1 MKNSGKP
8 GLQYQKND
16 SDAYLKKMK
25 RLFITGT
32 GTDVGKTIAT
42 AGIAALAV
50 ESGMRVAV
58 IKPVQTGVPEYTP
71 DIREIR
77 VLSPGILNLSEESAS
92 AYTFSLP
99 ASPHLAAAEEGKI
112 VSMRTM
118 LDFVEKV
125 ERNLSPDI
133 LIIEGAGGVLVP
145 LNDNETFTDFMIAL
159 GAPVLVV
166 ALAGLGTINHTLL
179 TLEHLKRNAV
189 AVAGVII
196 NRYPTSPSVIER
208 DNVTTIEKFSGVRV
222 LARIK
227 EISTVAP
234 RTLLEEFK
242 DHQDLLDLII

>member
-1 MKNSGKP
+1 
-8 GLQYQKND
+8 
-16 SDAYLKKMK
+16 MK
-25 RLFITGT
+25 RLFISGT

-58 IKPVQTGVPEYTP
+58 IKPIQTGVPEYTP

-77 VLSPGILNLSEESAS
+77 ALSPGILDLSEEFAS

-112 VSMRTM
+112 VSIRTM

-145 LNDNETFTDFMIAL
+145 LNDNETFLDFMIAL
-159 GAPVLVV
+159 GAPILVV

-179 TLEHLKRNAV
+179 TLEHLKRNDAAV
-189 AVAGVII
+189 SGVII
-196 NRYPTSPSVIER
+196 NRYPTPPGVIEQ
-208 DNVTTIEKFSGVRV
+208 DNVTTIEKFSGVAV
-222 LARIK
+222 LAKIREFSNIDPK
-227 EISTVAP
+227 I
-234 RTLLEEFK
+234 LLEEFK
-242 DHQDLLDLII
+242 IHRNLFDLLHH